1 MRKLIFLTFL
11 IWGRG
16 RDPNPSRPG
25 TQGTGMQ
32 NRQIVPGWKGMG
44 IEIENSSRDRD
55 PFFRPVPSLAHP
67 WFQPGMDRDAS
78 QTRFWVPVPKSLTRL
93 ASRPKIV
100 CPRAFYRFWVPSQCV
115 SSRNP
120 SLVANDNPKTD

>member
-1 MRKLIFLTFL
+1 MKNVIFPTFL

-32 NRQIVPGWKGMG
+32 NRQVVPGWKGMG

-55 PFFRPVPSLAHP
+55 PFFRPVP
-67 WFQPGMDRDAS
+67 
-78 QTRFWVPVPKSLTRL
+78 
-93 ASRPKIV
+93 
-100 CPRAFYRFWVPSQCV
+100 C
-115 SSRNP
+115 P
-120 SLVANDNPKTD
+120 SLGNTIIYVYLKLRLFINYVY